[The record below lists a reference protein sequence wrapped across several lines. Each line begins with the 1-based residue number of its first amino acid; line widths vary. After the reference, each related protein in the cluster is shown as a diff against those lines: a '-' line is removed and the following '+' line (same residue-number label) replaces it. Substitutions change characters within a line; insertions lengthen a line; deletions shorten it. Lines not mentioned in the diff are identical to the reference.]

1 MKQREIWQV
10 NLNPTKGSEQAGFR
24 PVVIISGDLM
34 NEYLDVVV
42 ICPLTSS
49 LKNYKG
55 HVILQPTEQNG
66 LTEASEILN
75 IHVRSISKDRFVKKL
90 GSITEK
96 ELQLTKKGL
105 NEILT
110 F

>member
-24 PVVIISGDLM
+24 PVVIISGNLM
-34 NEYLDVVV
+34 NQYLNVV
-42 ICPLTSS
+42 IVCPLTSR

-66 LTEASEILN
+66 LSQTSEILN
-75 IHVRSISKDRFVKKL
+75 IHARSISKDRLVKKI
-90 GSITEK
+90 GVITGK
-96 ELQLTKKGL
+96 ELELTKKGL

>member
-24 PVVIISGDLM
+24 PVVIISGNLM
-34 NEYLDVVV
+34 NQYLNVV
-42 ICPLTSS
+42 IVCPLTSK

-55 HVILQPTEQNG
+55 HVILKPTNENG
-66 LTEASEILN
+66 LSQTSEIMN
-75 IHVRSISKDRFVKKL
+75 FHVRSISKDRLVKRL
-90 GSITEK
+90 GTITEQ

-105 NEILT
+105 NEIMT